1 MQDISVEQAL
11 SLIQSRQSIGHLIA
25 PAPTAEQLEQAI
37 AAALT
42 APDHHRLH
50 PWRFIIIEGEQRE
63 AFGELISKS
72 LAEDGETDQH
82 QLDRVKLHPLRAPMI
97 LVCVMKYQPHPKVP
111 AYEQIL
117 SCGAAIQ
124 NLLLVLE
131 AQGFSS
137 MWRSGAA
144 AESAY
149 LKRAL
154 GCSAND
160 EIAGLVYIGT
170 SPKQIAP
177 RQPLHVAD
185 FLETWQS

>member
-1 MQDISVEQAL
+1 MQDITVEQAL
-11 SLIQSRQSIGHLIA
+11 SLIQGRQSIGHLVE
-25 PAPTAEQLEQAI
+25 PAPTEEQLAQAI
-37 AAALT
+37 SAALT

-50 PWRFIIIEGEQRE
+50 PWRFIAIKGDQRV
-63 AFGELISKS
+63 AFGELLSKS

-82 QLDRVKLHPLRAPMI
+82 QLDRVKNHPLRAPLLLI
-97 LVCVMKYQPHPKVP
+97 CVMHYKPHHKVP

-131 AQGFSS
+131 TQGFSS
-137 MWRSGAA
+137 MWRSGAV
-144 AESAY
+144 AESAG

-177 RQPLHVAD
+177 RQALNVSD
-185 FLETWQS
+185 FLETWHA